1 MIVYCQTNT
10 CSEAHCA
17 HISQAKK
24 GHGLGRKH
32 SPESE
37 RMRIAR
43 SLYWARK
50 KGVKGLSPLFS
61 YS

>member
-1 MIVYCQTNT
+1 MIVYCRTNT
-10 CSEAHCA
+10 CSEAPCA

-32 SPESE
+32 SPESH
-37 RMRIAR
+37 MRIAR
-43 SLYWARK
+43 SLYRARK
-50 KGVKGLSPLFS
+50 QGGEGLSPLFL